1 MAENYTPTPVS
12 TFTNDTSAVNT
23 VNSNFTAISTAF
35 TDCLSLSGV
44 SPNQMKSNL
53 DMNSNQI
60 INLPSPAT
68 VNSPARLIDVVLN
81 PTITVPPVGTSGS
94 VVGLLNANNTYSGT
108 STFTGSVSLPS
119 GTVTGTE
126 IANTTITG
134 TNIANATITGTN
146 IASSTIASSNI
157 ITNTISNSNLRTSAG
172 LSVIGNTGTSSGN
185 VADIVGTTRQTL
197 AVNTA
202 GTGLVFAQP
211 RGDQLLGT
219 STNDNAT
226 AGNVGEFITSQ
237 ILFASPVSL
246 TTATAANI
254 TTISLT
260 AGDWDVW
267 GQAGFTGGT
276 TTTTSSLAANTSSTT
291 ASVVQS
297 SVSFI
302 NNIYP
307 ASVLFN
313 SSFNSVSFAVPVNRF
328 SLSAT
333 TTIYLS
339 CYASFAT
346 STCSAFGT
354 LSARRVR

>member
-126 IANTTITG
+126 IASNTI
-134 TNIANATITGTN
+134 
-146 IASSTIASSNI
+146 SSSNI

-313 SSFNSVSFAVPVNRF
+313 GSFNSVSFAVPVNRF

>member
-81 PTITVPPVGTSGS
+81 PTIIVPPVGTSGS

-126 IANTTITG
+126 IANT
-134 TNIANATITGTN
+134 TITGTN

-313 SSFNSVSFAVPVNRF
+313 GSFNSVSFAVPVNRF